1 MDTPARPEAEPSA
14 PSIPLRLRPADVRAL
29 LGSSM
34 VVMRSQAAAIDVSL
48 TVSIADDVPGVVRLD
63 PGKIGWSIT
72 SLVGNALRYVRR
84 GSRHAPGGAIA
95 VAVSYDRALPAL
107 VIEVRDDGP
116 GIVPATA
123 SRLFNHDDPHGPSG
137 LGLLLV
143 HDIVV
148 AHGGTVEVRSPVEPT
163 ANGTSIRI
171 TVPAG

>member
-1 MDTPARPEAEPSA
+1 MDMPSHASADPHGPA
-14 PSIPLRLRPADVRAL
+14 IPLRLRPADVRAL

-48 TVSIADDVPGVVRLD
+48 TVSVADDVPGVLRLD
-63 PGKIGWSIT
+63 PGKIGWAIT

-84 GSRHAPGGAIA
+84 GSRHTPGGTIA
-95 VAVSYDRALPAL
+95 VAVTYDRAQPAI

-143 HDIVV
+143 YDIVV

-171 TVPAG
+171 TLPTG